1 MCDVGQEVSLLFEF
15 VEHDVAIVRILADV
29 IFTWR
34 IALRDIYDVVVW
46 GFEERTFSRECYFD
60 DYGYAVVVKFRC
72 NVRQDNLEDIVL
84 LCVYY
89 YS

>member
-1 MCDVGQEVSLLFEF
+1 MTWSFE
-15 VEHDVAIVRILADV
+15 DRL
-29 IFTWR
+29 
-34 IALRDIYDVVVW
+34 
-46 GFEERTFSRECYFD
+46 FEERTFSRECYFD

-84 LCVYY
+84 LYVYY